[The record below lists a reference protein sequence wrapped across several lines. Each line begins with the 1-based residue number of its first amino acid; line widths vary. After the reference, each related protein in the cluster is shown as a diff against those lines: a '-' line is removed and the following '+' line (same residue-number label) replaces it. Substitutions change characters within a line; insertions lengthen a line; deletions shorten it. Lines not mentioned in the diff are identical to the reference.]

1 MKWGGFNLFSN
12 LLCPGQ
18 KKLGGEGF
26 LELLAVEV
34 VAGNAGD
41 LVGSPGVERLAGDTA
56 DC

>member
-1 MKWGGFNLFSN
+1 MPRPKEAW
-12 LLCPGQ
+12 
-18 KKLGGEGF
+18 GEGF

-34 VAGNAGD
+34 VAAAAED